1 MPKMMPPDFDPEWS
15 PVSEEIVFRAVQE
28 NLPDDWYVFHSFHFI
43 SDDRQ
48 GKKHDGEI
56 DFLFYHP
63 IEGIVVME
71 VKGGAISYRDN
82 QWYQNDKPIDPVNQ
96 AKRNKYFVQELLTE
110 GLKRECTLKIA
121 HAFCFPSCQ
130 GSQNWPASM
139 RGFVVTADSLPQIEL
154 MLKAMLDEIPYRAT
168 AENPIP
174 KEDDVLQILSPY
186 LDFGTP
192 ISEETNNK
200 ATNKTFKLTD
210 QQSSALDI
218 LEGFQSLLVQ
228 GCAGAGKTV
237 LAVKLA
243 QRLSVRDKKVL
254 LLCFNQLL
262 AKHLQKQ
269 VEFFPKIKAA
279 AFFEFCI
286 ETIGIPE
293 EQISKYRTNPR
304 LYSEVLPQLLYK
316 YLYSHPGFYFDA
328 IIVDEGQDFTKEA
341 WDIIPKLNVDGGE
354 FFVFCDPEQNI
365 FNDELALPDFGPLQ
379 IVLKKNCRNTKK
391 IFEAMKPYGP
401 RNAECSPISPEGV
414 AVRKFTGNCRKLL
427 ESELN
432 RPFGLDVPLI
442 MTYNSTVYGYLVDA
456 NKNVLGLFNPSKTRV
471 ATYLYGPFGQKLSE
485 SGTIAAN
492 NPLQFSSEQF
502 DADLDLVYYN
512 FRYYFPAIG
521 KWLTKDPIGERGGW
535 NLYAFCGNNAVNTWD
550 EFGFEDC
557 CLGEKEFIEVQTYI
571 TGANPNSLDYLNN
584 IPPDM
589 TSYFIDIA
597 QDVVIDLLKQKDITA
612 ARAAPTT
619 APIAI

>member
-1 MPKMMPPDFDPEWS
+1 MAKMMPPIFDSDWS
-15 PVSEEIVFRAVQE
+15 PASEEIVFRAVQE
-28 NLPDDWYVFHSFHFI
+28 NLSDDWYVFHSFHYI
-43 SDDRQ
+43 SDDPKY
-48 GKKHDGEI
+48 KKRDGEI

-82 QWYQNDKPIDPVNQ
+82 QWYQNDHPIKPEDQ
-96 AKRNKYFVQELLTE
+96 AKRNKYFVHKLLTE

-130 GSQNWPASM
+130 GSQNWPASV
-139 RGFVVTADSLPQIEL
+139 RGFVITADSLPQIEL
-154 MLKAMLDEIPYRAT
+154 MLKAMLDDIFYRAT

-174 KEDDVLQILSPY
+174 KEEDVLQILSPY

-200 ATNKTFKLTD
+200 AANKPFKLTD

-218 LEGFQSLLVQ
+218 LEGFERLLIQ

-237 LAVKLA
+237 MAVKLA
-243 QRLSVRDKKVL
+243 QRLSVRDKSVL

-293 EQISKYRTNPR
+293 EQIAKYRTNPR
-304 LYSEVLPQLLYK
+304 LYSEVLPQLLNK
-316 YLYSHPGFYFDA
+316 YLYSRPDFCFDA
-328 IIVDEGQDFTKEA
+328 IIVDEGQDFTMEA
-341 WDIIPKLNVDGGE
+341 WDVISKLKVEGGE

-401 RNAECSPISPEGV
+401 RNAECSPTSPEGV

-432 RPFGLDVPLI
+432 RLIVDEHISPEKIVILGAHSMNHTSIGDGFNVGGFPIVSLPVESSEKNCIRYYTYMKFKGCESEVVILLDVDTTDPRWDTKGLYTA
-442 MTYNSTVYGYLVDA
+442 MSRATHQLVI
-456 NKNVLGLFNPSKTRV
+456 
-471 ATYLYGPFGQKLSE
+471 LYQK
-485 SGTIAAN
+485 
-492 NPLQFSSEQF
+492 P
-502 DADLDLVYYN
+502 
-512 FRYYFPAIG
+512 
-521 KWLTKDPIGERGGW
+521 K
-535 NLYAFCGNNAVNTWD
+535 
-550 EFGFEDC
+550 
-557 CLGEKEFIEVQTYI
+557 
-571 TGANPNSLDYLNN
+571 
-584 IPPDM
+584 
-589 TSYFIDIA
+589 
-597 QDVVIDLLKQKDITA
+597 
-612 ARAAPTT
+612 
-619 APIAI
+619 